1 MSLTE
6 HLLRPMLSASA
17 GKPAITHYDDTAGS
31 RIELSVATLANWA
44 AKTANWL
51 VEEFDVEPGDKVA
64 VNLPAHWQTAS
75 VLLGA
80 WWCGAHVVITPHTG
94 AASSAEAAPHT
105 GAASSAEAAPH
116 TGAASASDEASPA
129 VSSEAATDIVV
140 TFVGPEHAKTA
151 ERSSANGTAGA
162 TAVVALDPLGRGL
175 ATPPPG
181 GAFDYLSEAR
191 TCGDEF
197 SPLFPVE
204 GDTPALLGTSVDD
217 LLSRARERATEL
229 GIGDGDRVLSTRAWT
244 LPDGV
249 VDSLL
254 APLAAGAHIV
264 QVTNA
269 DPARLKAHRDAERT
283 TVDLP

>member
-17 GKPAITHYDDTAGS
+17 GKPAITHYDDAAGS

-64 VNLPAHWQTAS
+64 VNLPAHWQTAG

-80 WWCGAHVVITPHTG
+80 WWCGAHVVTT
-94 AASSAEAAPHT
+94 S
-105 GAASSAEAAPH
+105 H
-116 TGAASASDEASPA
+116 TGAASAS
-129 VSSEAATDIVV
+129 EAATDIAV
-140 TFVGPEHAKTA
+140 TFVGPEYA
-151 ERSSANGTAGA
+151 ERSSVNGMAGA

-197 SPLFPVE
+197 SPLFPLD
-204 GDTPALLGTSVDD
+204 GDTPALLGTSVDE

-229 GIGDGDRVLSTRAWT
+229 RIGDGDRVLSTRAWT

-254 APLAAGAHIV
+254 APLAAGAHVV

-269 DPARLKAHRDAERT
+269 DPARRKAHRDAERI